1 MKKLLFMVILSV
13 LTLVFG
19 SSSVSFAKDIP
30 EDRYTTPTDAEFS
43 QIKEILNEADVETG
57 NLQKDYGVI
66 VNDPAEKVGVISD
79 IPAEKDDWSHVSF
92 QSYYVDLNSGTLIA
106 DVQFEFTQ
114 NDDGTSETEYKNVTN
129 GGRYFVKMDQDGNVI
144 DEATTG
150 DMSILWKY

>member
-1 MKKLLFMVILSV
+1 MVILSV

-79 IPAEKDDWSHVSF
+79 IPAEKMTGAMSASILTMSTSTAAHSLLMF
-92 QSYYVDLNSGTLIA
+92 NLNSRKTMT
-106 DVQFEFTQ
+106 VHQKPSTK
-114 NDDGTSETEYKNVTN
+114 T
-129 GGRYFVKMDQDGNVI
+129 
-144 DEATTG
+144 
-150 DMSILWKY
+150 